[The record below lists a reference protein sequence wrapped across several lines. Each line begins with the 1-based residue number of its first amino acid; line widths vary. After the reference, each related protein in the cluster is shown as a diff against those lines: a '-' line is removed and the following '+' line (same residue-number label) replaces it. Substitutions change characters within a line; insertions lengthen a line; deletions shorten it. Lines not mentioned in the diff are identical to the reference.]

1 MDDIL
6 EIILEFLEIILE
18 FYLKLMLMVVPTEN
32 VTKKRKVLAGIIAV
46 VMALGLPVLFFVGF
60 WLSLDG
66 DKPWGMMLMIFS
78 GVLIVAQIIAGVLL
92 YEKNHNS

>member
-6 EIILEFLEIILE
+6 EIILEFLDIILE

-32 VTKKRKVLAGIIAV
+32 VTKKRKVIAIIIAV
-46 VMALGLPVLFFVGF
+46 VMALGLPALFFVGF
-60 WLSLDG
+60 HLSLDG

-78 GVLIVAQIIAGVLL
+78 GALIVTQIVAGAVL
-92 YEKNHNS
+92 YDKNHNS